1 MRKPVITRTI
11 KTANVSV
18 LGVDLTITEVVNRT
32 FPVYASEL
40 PKDNTKRFEYVR
52 KMYETDTFKVS
63 QIVDIKEE
71 DKTFSMPLE
80 DFLRLADVVNPKQN
94 AETQTESEN

>member
-1 MRKPVITRTI
+1 MRQPVITRTI

-18 LGVDLTITEVVNRT
+18 LGVDLTIAEVVNKT

-40 PKDNTKRFEYVR
+40 PKDPTKRFNYIR

-63 QIVDIKEE
+63 QIVDITDTE
-71 DKTFSMPLE
+71 KTYSMPLAQ
-80 DFLRLADVVNPKQN
+80 FLELAEIVELKQG
-94 AETQTESEN
+94 AETESKEE